1 MAAENKVLN
10 DMNSNTYNASADELK
25 GERCDP
31 FGLAAFFGGTG
42 HFCYR
47 KKHHVSGKNK
57 DTDIIETKNGTIK
70 PWMIQYNGGEYVYT
84 DYIPDLV
91 TNLNVDLQDGAMR
104 YEGNI
109 SGTADVEGSVATVTN
124 ALPDENIAVLQAG
137 MIRGNVANPDGTPYA
152 ATGMLST
159 TGTVEGNT
167 LTVTAYSA
175 NNLGELTAEQADTYD
190 AMARMQKKLVGDA
203 QRNEMRNLYSLSPST
218 AKYALTEIG
227 SSGSEKMAALTLQS
241 TLTSRVI
248 SDRLSTAFSLRPVE

>member
-1 MAAENKVLN
+1 MIVTTEGFNR
-10 DMNSNTYNASADELK
+10 LK
-25 GERCDP
+25 E
-31 FGLAAFFGGTG
+31 
-42 HFCYR
+42 
-47 KKHHVSGKNK
+47 KNPSLK
-57 DTDIIETKNGTIK
+57 ESDCFI
-70 PWMIQYNGGEYVYT
+70 
-84 DYIPDLV
+84 
-91 TNLNVDLQDGAMR
+91 VDL
-104 YEGNI
+104 GNFAYFV
-109 SGTADVEGSVATVTN
+109 GDHVTD

-190 AMARMQKKLVGDA
+190 AMARMQKKLAGDA

-227 SSGSEKMAALTLQS
+227 SSGSEKMVALTQQS
-241 TLTSRVI
+241 TLISRVI

>member
-1 MAAENKVLN
+1 MLQ
-10 DMNSNTYNASADELK
+10 
-25 GERCDP
+25 
-31 FGLAAFFGGTG
+31 
-42 HFCYR
+42 
-47 KKHHVSGKNK
+47 KKAPRIRKNK

-109 SGTADVEGSVATVTN
+109 SGTADVEGSVANVTN

-227 SSGSEKMAALTLQS
+227 SSGSEKMAALTQQS
-241 TLTSRVI
+241 YF
-248 SDRLSTAFSLRPVE
+248 D